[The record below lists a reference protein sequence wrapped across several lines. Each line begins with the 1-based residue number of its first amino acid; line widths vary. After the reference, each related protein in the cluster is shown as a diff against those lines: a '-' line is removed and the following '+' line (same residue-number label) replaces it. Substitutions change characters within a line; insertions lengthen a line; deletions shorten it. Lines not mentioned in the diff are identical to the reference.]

1 MEGTR
6 VSHHAACGQ
15 GDLSVI
21 QMLEAAVAPD
31 WSVICTCG
39 HHIEPF
45 GGGSLATQ
53 CNSSKMH
60 GNTAGPCCVIAELS
74 TKLCSPGKSGHYAAE
89 PHPDTQKFELRWIL
103 PSLSIRILTIL
114 ESDAVT

>member
-1 MEGTR
+1 M
-6 VSHHAACGQ
+6 
-15 GDLSVI
+15 
-21 QMLEAAVAPD
+21 
-31 WSVICTCG
+31 
-39 HHIEPF
+39 
-45 GGGSLATQ
+45 
-53 CNSSKMH
+53 
-60 GNTAGPCCVIAELS
+60 IAELS